1 MTPPTDAVQTNHAR
15 NVPCLVSFRRALRFV
30 NLLDPGFLFASLIW
44 GSIGVGFFIYGK
56 KQQSFVPMIAG
67 ILMVAVSYFAAS
79 ALAMSLI
86 CLGLI
91 SAVYVLL
98 KRGY

>member
-1 MTPPTDAVQTNHAR
+1 M
-15 NVPCLVSFRRALRFV
+15 
-30 NLLDPGFLFASLIW
+30 
-44 GSIGVGFFIYGK
+44 GFFIYGK